1 MPLTPRQ
8 TQTVIWTAVAAVL
21 VIVLLKLGPVL
32 TPFIMA
38 AILAYVLE
46 PGVRGMVRLHL
57 PRWLA
62 TLIMVGLAFLAA
74 ALVLLILLPI
84 VQQEVQLIRDK
95 LPGVIGTFT
104 QDVLPW
110 LREKTGMEIRLD
122 VASIRTWFAE
132 NLSNIGDDIAAKI
145 FAYARSGWGAA
156 LEIISLLLL
165 VPVVAFFMLLD
176 WEHMMSELRELVP
189 VRWKAYTADLVSEV
203 DTLLG
208 QYLRGQ
214 IKVLMIMA
222 TYYSIALAIAGYH
235 LWAPIGILS
244 GLLMIVPY
252 VGFAVSLV
260 FALIDGM
267 LVMGPL
273 YATLTVALIYGVAQA
288 LESFVL
294 TPRLVGESIGLHP
307 LAVIFALLAFGALFG
322 FVGVLLA
329 LPLAA
334 ILAVALRRIR
344 RVYRDSEFFHREA

>member
-1 MPLTPRQ
+1 
-8 TQTVIWTAVAAVL
+8 VA
-21 VIVLLKLGPVL
+21 
-32 TPFIMA
+32 
-38 AILAYVLE
+38 
-46 PGVRGMVRLHL
+46 
-57 PRWLA
+57 
-62 TLIMVGLAFLAA
+62 
-74 ALVLLILLPI
+74 
-84 VQQEVQLIRDK
+84 
-95 LPGVIGTFT
+95 
-104 QDVLPW
+104 
-110 LREKTGMEIRLD
+110 
-122 VASIRTWFAE
+122 
-132 NLSNIGDDIAAKI
+132 
-145 FAYARSGWGAA
+145 
-156 LEIISLLLL
+156 
-165 VPVVAFFMLLD
+165 
-176 WEHMMSELRELVP
+176 ELRELVP
-189 VRWKAYTADLVSEV
+189 MRWKAYTADLVSEV

-222 TYYSIALAIAGYH
+222 AYYSIALAIAGYH

-273 YATLTVALIYGVAQA
+273 YAMLTVALIYGVAQA
-288 LESFVL
+288 LESFVI